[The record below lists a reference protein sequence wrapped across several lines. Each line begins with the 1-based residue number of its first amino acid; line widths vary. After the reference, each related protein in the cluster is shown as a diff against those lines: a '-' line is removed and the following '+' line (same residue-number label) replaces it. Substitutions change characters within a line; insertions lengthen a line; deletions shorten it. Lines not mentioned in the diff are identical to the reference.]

1 MADEKQRSESAAEQ
15 QAEKAAEQ
23 QPDTAEEKQSE
34 GTGETAQPE
43 SELDRLKRELAE
55 TQQRSEEFFG
65 NWQRTAADLS
75 NFRKRVDQERQ
86 DAQKYGASD
95 VLSELLSVLDDW
107 ERAMA
112 VLPPEMLK
120 FTWIHGTAQIYQKLL
135 WVLTRHGIT
144 PIDAADQPFDPHL
157 HDAVMRDDDVPTT
170 EQTHVVQE
178 LQRGY
183 RIHERVLR
191 PALVKVG
198 RAPETTVEGAEAA
211 EQDVIPEPTAEA

>member
-1 MADEKQRSESAAEQ
+1 MPDDEQRPETTNESTSEPTDAPQPETTSES
-15 QAEKAAEQ
+15 
-23 QPDTAEEKQSE
+23 D
-34 GTGETAQPE
+34 QPE

-65 NWQRTAADLS
+65 NWQRSAADLS

-86 DAQKYGASD
+86 DAQKYGATD
-95 VLSELLSVLDDW
+95 VLGELINVVDDW

-144 PIDAADQPFDPHL
+144 PIEAADQPFDPHL
-157 HDAVMRDDDVPTT
+157 HDAVMRDEEVPTD

-198 RAPETTVEGAEAA
+198 RAPAPESAETAETT
-211 EQDVIPEPTAEA
+211 EQDVLPDATAEA

>member
-1 MADEKQRSESAAEQ
+1 MPDDEQRAE
-15 QAEKAAEQ
+15 
-23 QPDTAEEKQSE
+23 T
-34 GTGETAQPE
+34 TGETQPTPTDAQESEIPNQAEEPE
-43 SELDRLKRELAE
+43 SELEQLRRELVE

-65 NWQRTAADLS
+65 NWQRSAADLS
-75 NFRKRVDQERQ
+75 NFRRRVDQERV
-86 DAQKYGASD
+86 DVQKYGGTE
-95 VLSELLSVLDDW
+95 VLADLLGVVDDW

-135 WVLTRHGIT
+135 WVLTRHGVT
-144 PIDAADQPFDPHL
+144 PVEAADQAFDPHL
-157 HDAVMRDDDVPTT
+157 HDAVMRDEDVPTA

-183 RIHERVLR
+183 KIHERVLR

-198 RAPETTVEGAEAA
+198 RPPEQPTESTEA
-211 EQDVIPEPTAEA
+211 DVIPEPTAEA

>member
-1 MADEKQRSESAAEQ
+1 MRDVEQKSENPSEPGTETVDAATADATNESAE
-15 QAEKAAEQ
+15 
-23 QPDTAEEKQSE
+23 
-34 GTGETAQPE
+34 PE

-65 NWQRTAADLS
+65 NWQRSAADLS
-75 NFRKRVDQERQ
+75 NFRKRVDQDRQ
-86 DAQKYGASD
+86 DAQKYGPSE
-95 VLSELLSVLDDW
+95 VLGELVNVLDDW

-112 VLPPEMLK
+112 VLPPDMLK

-135 WVLTRHGIT
+135 WVLTRHGVT
-144 PIDAADQPFDPHL
+144 PIEATDQTFDPHL
-157 HDAVMRDDDVPTT
+157 HDAVMRDEDVPTN

-198 RAPETTVEGAEAA
+198 RAPEAPAETPEVA
-211 EQDVIPEPTAEA
+211 EQDVIPDATAEA